1 MPRIGP
7 LYAIGATTV
16 GTWETGPPT
25 IRLVEPNMCCSPNFL
40 AVVFKKQ
47 EISQQ
52 VLFHN
57 LDLIGYFDSN
67 NQGRNHGKKVEILEL
82 I

>member
-1 MPRIGP
+1 MLHPI
-7 LYAIGATTV
+7 
-16 GTWETGPPT
+16 
-25 IRLVEPNMCCSPNFL
+25 FL

-57 LDLIGYFDSN
+57 FHFIGYFDSN
-67 NQGRNHGKKVEILEL
+67 NQGRNHGRKVGILEL
-82 I
+82 R

>member
-1 MPRIGP
+1 M
-7 LYAIGATTV
+7 Y
-16 GTWETGPPT
+16 W
-25 IRLVEPNMCCSPNFL
+25 SPNFW

-47 EISQQ
+47 DISQQ

-57 LDLIGYFDSN
+57 FRLIGFFDSN
-67 NQGRNHGKKVEILEL
+67 NQGRNHGRNVEILEL

>member
-1 MPRIGP
+1 M
-7 LYAIGATTV
+7 YS
-16 GTWETGPPT
+16 
-25 IRLVEPNMCCSPNFL
+25 SPNFL

-52 VLFHN
+52 VLLHDFH
-57 LDLIGYFDSN
+57 LVVFFGSN
-67 NQGRNHGKKVEILEL
+67 NQGRNHGRKVEILEL

>member
-1 MPRIGP
+1 
-7 LYAIGATTV
+7 
-16 GTWETGPPT
+16 
-25 IRLVEPNMCCSPNFL
+25 MCCSPNFL